1 MVYFWC
7 NRQTL
12 TNFNIEE
19 LNKYWEAFASVKF
32 DLFEKVDNEYS
43 RLKTDIDSIKEVVS
57 SSSDFKTYKQSYN
70 NLYKEWT
77 EDNKTKLKNIPLG
90 TKPKIF
96 IDNLGNN
103 VLSEYSTTK
112 LIIKYDVYQVLM
124 EYWNETMQDDVY
136 ILSEIGYKIELQK
149 QITTKN
155 KKEIVTYYC
164 ELVPQELVVL
174 NIMMGN

>member
-112 LIIKYDVYQVLM
+112 LIIKYDVY
-124 EYWNETMQDDVY
+124 